1 MPTCMGLAGMCW
13 VPPEMGWEGLRGV
26 QRAGARRAP
35 ALCGCGILC
44 APHERADV
52 GVPPRGSSPCVTY
65 GDMSAEP
72 PFTASCSGEKD
83 AGCSL
88 SIQGI
93 QVHVH
98 PSHLIS
104 SFFSFLRMRGSRQ
117 TFLNLFC
124 ILWLTLLLKAA
135 SSSPLPHGNDPPAP
149 SLPSGLY
156 KGHTCVGMYSGFVC
170 LLD

>member
-1 MPTCMGLAGMCW
+1 MCRRQEPGEHLLC
-13 VPPEMGWEGLRGV
+13 V
-26 QRAGARRAP
+26 GARSSVHPMRGQMWVSFLQEAAP
-35 ALCGCGILC
+35 ALRL
-44 APHERADV
+44 ATWALSLLSQQAAHERRMQD
-52 GVPPRGSSPCVTY
+52 
-65 GDMSAEP
+65 
-72 PFTASCSGEKD
+72 
-83 AGCSL
+83 SL

-93 QVHVH
+93 QVHVY

-117 TFLNLFC
+117 IFLNLFC